1 VHFLSF
7 FDEGGEPPTTRTP
20 RPRRPST
27 GAPPG
32 RVDDQTLLIRR
43 AVAGGGI
50 LLLVILLAL
59 GIHGCLK
66 SRRETALKNYNR
78 DVGVLAGESTSQ
90 VSKPLFTLLTNAGGK
105 DPLSVETTVNEYRV
119 TAEQEVEHAKGL
131 SVPSQMAAAQRN
143 LLLAFNLRAEALKKI
158 ADNVRTAL
166 GSQGAD
172 AAVSSIAGEMEALL
186 ASDVIYAQRVVP
198 LIQQTLGEQHIG
210 GQTIA
215 SSQFVPD
222 LGWLSP
228 QVVAS
233 RLLGRG
239 LAGPKGAVKPGTHGH
254 GVLSV
259 SVGSQ
264 TLTPG
269 TTVNSI
275 TLTTNLTFSVK
286 VANQGSNDETGVV
299 VSISLQGAGA
309 PITAT
314 KTIDT
319 KAGTVQDV
327 SLPLPSTPPVGTP
340 LRLVANV
347 APVPGEKVLSNNT
360 LKYLVKF
367 GR

>member
-1 VHFLSF
+1 LSF
-7 FDEGGEPPTTRTP
+7 FDEGGEPPTSRVP

-27 GAPPG
+27 GAPSG
-32 RVDDQTLLIRR
+32 RVDDQTLLVRR
-43 AVAGGGI
+43 AVAAGGGLLLLI
-50 LLLVILLAL
+50 LLIV
-59 GIHGCLK
+59 GIKGCLD
-66 SRRETALKNYNR
+66 SRRESALKSYNR
-78 DVGVLAGESTSQ
+78 DVSALAGESTNQ

-119 TAEQEVEHAKGL
+119 TAEQEVDHAKNL
-131 SVPSQMAAAQRN
+131 SVPSQMAAAQRD
-143 LLLAFNLRAEALKKI
+143 LLLAFDLRAEALKKI

-172 AAVSSIAGEMEALL
+172 AAVTTIAGEMEALL

-198 LIQQTLGEQHIG
+198 LIQQTLADQHIG

-215 SSQFVPD
+215 SSQFLPD
-222 LGWLSP
+222 LGWLAP
-228 QVVAS
+228 QVVSS

-239 LAGPKGAVKPGTHGH
+239 LAGNKGTAKPGTHGH
-254 GVLSV
+254 GLLSV

-264 TLTPG
+264 TLSPG
-269 TTVNSI
+269 TTVNSV
-275 TLTTNLTFSVK
+275 TLTTNLTFNVK

-299 VSISLQGAGA
+299 VSISLQGGGS

-327 SLPLPSTPPVGTP
+327 SLALTQTPPVGTP

-367 GR
+367 TH